1 MSSLQSAFL
10 SGILF
15 SSDAYLVWNDL
26 KERFDKVNNSRAYH
40 LYKEIPSVVQGVSS
54 ISVYYSS

>member
-26 KERFDKVNNSRAYH
+26 KERFDKVKNSRAYH
-40 LYKEIPSVVQGVSS
+40 LHNEIAIVVQGVSS
-54 ISVYYSS
+54 VSVYYS